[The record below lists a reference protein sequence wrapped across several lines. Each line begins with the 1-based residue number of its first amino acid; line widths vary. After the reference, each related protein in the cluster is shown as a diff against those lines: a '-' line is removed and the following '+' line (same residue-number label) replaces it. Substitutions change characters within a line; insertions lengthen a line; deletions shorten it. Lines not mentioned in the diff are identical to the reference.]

1 MHFRH
6 SIAERRQAAKQRDFL
21 THFARSGNIL
31 ASAKQAGISRGIV
44 YYWREQYPAF
54 AAKLS
59 AAAGNAF
66 SETLADTRRGGRSK
80 AAAASPHKVRER
92 RAP

>member
-1 MHFRH
+1 MHFKD

-21 THFARSGNIL
+21 THFARSGNVL
-31 ASAKQAGISRGIV
+31 ASARQAGISRGIV
-44 YYWREQYPAF
+44 YYWREHSPAF

-59 AAAGNAF
+59 VAAGNAF
-66 SETLADTRRGGRSK
+66 SEALADTRHGGRSK
-80 AAAASPHKVRER
+80 AAVASPHKVRER